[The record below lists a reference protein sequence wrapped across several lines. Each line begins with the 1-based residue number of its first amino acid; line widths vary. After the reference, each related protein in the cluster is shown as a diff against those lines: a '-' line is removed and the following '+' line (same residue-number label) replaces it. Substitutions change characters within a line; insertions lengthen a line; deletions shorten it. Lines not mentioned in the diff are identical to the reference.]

1 MLVQKRGRPSRKE
14 DSHVLRIATLRCCP
28 RGPVACC
35 VESLGELSAARVLA
49 QNSRVV
55 FGLRLDKECFLGF
68 ELESRTGLGLVAG
81 ILEELLASQFSEW
94 ELGMEAR
101 GGAGCLA

>member
-1 MLVQKRGRPSRKE
+1 MQRCGRPSRKGGL
-14 DSHVLRIATLRCCP
+14 HVLSIATLLSTGP
-28 RGPVACC
+28 RRLLRRI
-35 VESLGELSAARVLA
+35 LGELSAACVLA
-49 QNSRVV
+49 QNLRVV
-55 FGLRLDKECFLGF
+55 FGLRLDKECFLEF

-81 ILEELLASQFSEW
+81 MLEELLASEFSER